1 MITAQA
7 AYANGDAELSH
18 ELVGTAYLDNYEFLE
33 APIGEYNNFLMKEI
47 ENDMRE
53 ELRNMIESGSSEALI
68 QATIQKITNDLDTA
82 EDLVSSGSPAAEE
95 VVKLGEQWAKVKKTL
110 GNPYKA
116 ETTDESLALLADAE
130 AIYNK
135 HFASAAQMHDRA
147 THNVITVSYT
157 HLTLPTICSV

>member
-1 MITAQA
+1 
-7 AYANGDAELSH
+7 
-18 ELVGTAYLDNYEFLE
+18 
-33 APIGEYNNFLMKEI
+33 MKEI

-82 EDLVSSGSPAAEE
+82 EELVSSGSPAEE

-110 GNPYKA
+110 GNAYKA
-116 ETTDESLALLADAE
+116 ETTDESLRLLADAE

-147 THNVITVSYT
+147 THNVIMECYDKAEQNYKDGDNKQGMTST
-157 HLTLPTICSV
+157 SLIQENQIKFIKLGCESANLI

>member
-1 MITAQA
+1 MITSQA
-7 AYANGDAELSH
+7 AYANGDADLAH

-82 EDLVSSGSPAAEE
+82 EDLVSSGSPAAE
-95 VVKLGEQWAKVKKTL
+95 A
-110 GNPYKA
+110 
-116 ETTDESLALLADAE
+116 
-130 AIYNK
+130 
-135 HFASAAQMHDRA
+135 
-147 THNVITVSYT
+147 VSYS
-157 HLTLPTICSV
+157 HLTLPTTPYV

>member
-1 MITAQA
+1 MA
-7 AYANGDAELSH
+7 H

-82 EDLVSSGSPAAEE
+82 EELVSSGSPAEE
-95 VVKLGEQWAKVKKTL
+95 VVKLGEQWAKVKKEV
-110 GNPYKA
+110 KRRA
-116 ETTDESLALLADAE
+116 QQRE
-130 AIYNK
+130 NK
-135 HFASAAQMHDRA
+135 IDV
-147 THNVITVSYT
+147 N
-157 HLTLPTICSV
+157 

>member
-1 MITAQA
+1 MITSQA
-7 AYANGDAELSH
+7 AYANGDAELAH

-82 EDLVSSGSPAAEE
+82 EELVSSGSPAEE

-110 GNPYKA
+110 GNAYKA
-116 ETTDESLALLADAE
+116 ETTDESLRLLADAE

-135 HFASAAQMHDRA
+135 HFASAAP
-147 THNVITVSYT
+147 VSYT
-157 HLTLPTICSV
+157 HLTLPTKRIV